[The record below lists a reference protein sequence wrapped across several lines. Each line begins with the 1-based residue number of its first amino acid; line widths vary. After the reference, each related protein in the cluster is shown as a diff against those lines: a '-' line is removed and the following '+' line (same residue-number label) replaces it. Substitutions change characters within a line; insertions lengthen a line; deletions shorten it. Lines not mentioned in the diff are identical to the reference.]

1 MAKKKLTDEKAG
13 KGRTSGKLT
22 SKKPTTAQLNGK
34 TEFPLSIEKAALQD
48 VSEPVEPVLKK
59 KRGTKTAPTQP
70 ASANGLSGL
79 RKSKKTLPP
88 VDDFNP
94 AFAEEGQTM
103 ETVGRSADDDKEF
116 LLASLP
122 PETAVTRKVR
132 AVKSRGP
139 KKIFVLD
146 TSVILYNHDSI
157 NNFEDN
163 DVAIPITVL
172 EELDNFKKGNDT
184 KNFEAREFIR
194 IIDALSENNTLT
206 DWIPLVNSKG
216 GRFKVVM
223 NERSA
228 LDARLIFDDNKP
240 DHRILNAALA
250 LSQENAERKVILV
263 SKDIN
268 LRLKAKSLNIT
279 AEDFL
284 TGKVKDVEGLYTGI
298 STIVN
303 LPGKV
308 IDKLYQQGYCSP
320 RDVGVKNPTPNH
332 YYILRNTSTSAL
344 AFFNSVTNNIER
356 IEKRSA
362 FRITPRN
369 AEQVFALHA
378 ILNPDVKLVT
388 LQGVAG
394 TGKTL
399 LALAAALDQKRNFK
413 QVFLARPIVPL
424 SNKDLGF
431 LPGDIKSKINPY
443 MEPLYDN
450 LKFIQSQFSEKDK
463 EYKNITDSL
472 ESEKIVIQPLA
483 YIRGRSISNV
493 CFIVDEAQNLTP
505 HEIKTII
512 TRAGQ
517 NTKIIFTGDI
527 YQIDTPYL
535 DAQSNGLSYLIDKI
549 KHRSI
554 YAHVRLEK
562 GERSELANLANELL

>member
-1 MAKKKLTDEKAG
+1 MAKKKLKADEGNGNPESK
-13 KGRTSGKLT
+13 KKTT
-22 SKKPTTAQLNGK
+22 SKTRPAKVIKPFETTRPGKKGISHKPSDVLPISLSDVKPVYDAGAAEKNGQEAPHRSEFVQMKEVPVIHGSSDPSPARKPAAKKAPVK
-34 TEFPLSIEKAALQD
+34 TTK
-48 VSEPVEPVLKK
+48 V
-59 KRGTKTAPTQP
+59 KRE
-70 ASANGLSGL
+70 
-79 RKSKKTLPP
+79 SKK
-88 VDDFNP
+88 
-94 AFAEEGQTM
+94 
-103 ETVGRSADDDKEF
+103 
-116 LLASLP
+116 
-122 PETAVTRKVR
+122 
-132 AVKSRGP
+132 

-194 IIDALSENNTLT
+194 IIDSLSDNATLT
-206 DWIPLVNSKG
+206 DWIPLVKSKG
-216 GRFKVVM
+216 GMFKVVM
-223 NERSA
+223 NERSE
-228 LDARLIFDDNKP
+228 LDARQIFDDNKP
-240 DHRILNAALA
+240 DHRILNAALS
-250 LSQENAERKVILV
+250 LVQEYPDRKVILV

-268 LRLKAKSLNIT
+268 LRLKAKSLNLT

-284 TGKVKDVEGLYTGI
+284 TGKIKDVEGLYTGI
-298 STIVN
+298 STINN
-303 LPGKV
+303 LSSRI
-308 IDKLYQQGYCSP
+308 IDKLYQNGYCLP
-320 RDVGVKNPTPNH
+320 RDIGVKSPVPNH
-332 YYILRNTSTSAL
+332 YYILRNTNTSAL
-344 AFFNSVTNNIER
+344 ACYNALTRRIER
-356 IEKRSA
+356 LEKRSA

-369 AEQVFALHA
+369 AEQVFAMHA

-399 LALAAALDQKRNFK
+399 LALAAALEQKRNFK

-424 SNKDLGF
+424 SNKDIGF

-450 LKFIQSQFSEKDK
+450 LKFIQSQYSEKDK

-472 ESEKIVIQPLA
+472 ENEKLVIQPLA

-493 CFIVDEAQNLTP
+493 CFIIDEAQNLTP
-505 HEIKTII
+505 HEVKTII

-517 NTKIIFTGDI
+517 GTKIIFTGDI

-535 DAQSNGLSYLIDKI
+535 DAQSNGLSYLIDKV
-549 KHRSI
+549 KHHSI

-562 GERSELANLANELL
+562 GERSELANLANDLL